1 MAADAPKTLSFRG
14 KDGQLNFLP
23 DLNRLFRTT
32 LSALQ
37 LVNEQRSLYGL
48 RYHDHER
55 YRSV

>member
-14 KDGQLNFLP
+14 KDEQLDFLP

-32 LSALQ
+32 LPALQ

-55 YRSV
+55 YRCV